1 MGDKTTRTCL
11 EEQMFG
17 YLTSLGIPFSEQ
29 FPTRG
34 GFVIDFLIEMPKED
48 GSTVK
53 VDLEVDGSNWHSSKA
68 QRNKDKF
75 RDAVMRNAG
84 YEVIRIKEG
93 FTKRFME
100 EQIHEV
106 CRRCSCTIPGR
117 PGSNGAWRG

>member
-1 MGDKTTRTCL
+1 MGNKTSRSCL
-11 EEQMFG
+11 EEQMYG
-17 YLTSLGIPFSEQ
+17 YLTELEVPFTEQ

-34 GFVIDFLIEMPKED
+34 GFVIDFLLELPGET
-48 GSTVK
+48 GLVK

-84 YEVIRIKEG
+84 YIVLRFREG
-93 FTKRFME
+93 FSQRFVE

-106 CRRCSCTIPGR
+106 ARRYRCAIPGSS
-117 PGSNGAWRG
+117 GE